1 MTIQSEKEFD
11 VLGYRL
17 RYRPDIDSSNEATNN
32 SSATINAEEVV
43 EYFNQRANGLRS
55 RYPHLDPG
63 QVATL
68 LALDITKEKLV
79 LEREFK
85 TSLHNLEERTRQAL
99 EKIEKADPVGQ

>member
-17 RYRPDIDSSNEATNN
+17 RYRPDTACETTENA
-32 SSATINAEEVV
+32 SAKVNADDVV
-43 EYFNQRANGLRS
+43 DYLNQRANVLRS

-68 LALDITKEKLV
+68 LALDIAKEKLV

-85 TSLHNLEERTRQAL
+85 TSLQNLEERAQKAL
-99 EKIEKADPVGQ
+99 AMIGTAEPLGQ

>member
-17 RYRPDIDSSNEATNN
+17 RYCPDS
-32 SSATINAEEVV
+32 SSATISADEVV

-68 LALDITKEKLV
+68 LALDIAKEKLV

-85 TSLHNLEERTRQAL
+85 TSMHNLEEHTKKAL
-99 EKIEKADPVGQ
+99 AKIENADPVDQSC

>member
-17 RYRPDIDSSNEATNN
+17 RYRPDCLGDTGVDAD
-32 SSATINAEEVV
+32 EVV

-68 LALDITKEKLV
+68 LALDIAKEKLV

-85 TSLHNLEERTRQAL
+85 TSLHNLEERTRKAL